1 MSVTKGSSASPLL
14 DDTGAQQLFRVV
26 AAACECRALGI
37 ASHWPFESGGAYS
50 EGYRKLTRVGLR
62 GSQSPAVTKVLIL
75 TLRA

>member
-1 MSVTKGSSASPLL
+1 MSKMSVTKGSSASPSL

-50 EGYRKLTRVGLR
+50 HE
-62 GSQSPAVTKVLIL
+62 QI
-75 TLRA
+75 